1 MDLERPYWNMEIEP
15 KFNTPEMRQMQND
28 LFVANIQEMYDKIPL
43 NKKRMDEA
51 GLRPSDVK
59 SLEDLQKIP
68 VYGQPEMRE
77 LIAEVGFDMKKIL
90 EMTMGAGADD
100 IYVMAATSGTTG
112 MPTPYPVTRGGLPGT
127 GPPPCWHWRISRES
141 PLSP

>member
-1 MDLERPYWNMEIEP
+1 MDLERPYWNMEVEP
-15 KFNTPEMRQMQND
+15 KLNTPEMRQMQND
-28 LFVANIQEMYDKIPL
+28 LFVANIQSMYDKIPL

-59 SLEDLQKIP
+59 SLDDLQKIP

-90 EMTMGAGADD
+90 EMTNK
-100 IYVMAATSGTTG
+100 VS
-112 MPTPYPVTRGGLPGT
+112 L
-127 GPPPCWHWRISRES
+127 ISF
-141 PLSP
+141 